1 MHTLNEVEVET
12 VAGAD
17 TDGGC
22 VQNPNDL
29 QRQDG
34 ETYQQYIARTRFEG

>member
-1 MHTLNEVEVET
+1 MLELNDRQLDA